1 MIELLN
7 DYITA
12 FLHPF
17 KNQLGFRQ
25 LRQRGHELAG
35 TLPLRLADDDVP
47 TQSELEDH
55 ISLKFLDMLGVS
67 WIFIAIEGFY
77 AVLALHLGQMFFQ
90 SWTSPEE
97 IALLLPID
105 TTLYTQRALLT
116 ATLAKVAFF
125 PIIFWFYATFWKVL
139 IKFFANLF
147 QVEGNIPRITDQIVH
162 QSLSAHLMLAI
173 PVFGKMLRHLL
184 GLVHIFAGLRE
195 NMRMTVLQSLVVILS
210 PAIMLTMISAFFMV
224 VLLYLIGLLF

>member
-17 KNQLGFRQ
+17 KNQLGFRH
-25 LRQRGHELAG
+25 LRQRSHELTG
-35 TLPLRLADDDVP
+35 TLPLRLADDDIP

-55 ISLKFLDMLGVS
+55 ISLKYLDMLGVS
-67 WIFIAIEGFY
+67 WLFVAIEGFY

-90 SWTSPEE
+90 TWTSPEE

-105 TTLYTQRALLT
+105 TTLYTQRAVLT

-125 PIIFWFYATFWKVL
+125 PIIFWLYTTFWKVL

-147 QVEGNIPRITDQIVH
+147 QVEGNISRITDQVVH

-195 NMRMTVLQSLVVILS
+195 NMQMTVLQSLVVILS

-224 VLLYLIGLLF
+224 VLLYLVGLLF